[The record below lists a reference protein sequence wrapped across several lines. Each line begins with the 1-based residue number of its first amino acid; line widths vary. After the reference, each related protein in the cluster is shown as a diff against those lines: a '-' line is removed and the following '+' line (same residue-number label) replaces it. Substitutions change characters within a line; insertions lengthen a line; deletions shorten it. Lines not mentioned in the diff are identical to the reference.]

1 MSAGHA
7 SLVGRESGKVIAYGV
22 ASSRCIMCERGHSP
36 EDHKCNRNHF
46 GSAKSMEPA
55 LAVLM
60 ITKNAQLADANCV
73 VSTLIGDEDSCTIQA
88 VRRESEVPVE
98 KWADMNHVLKSFSS
112 ALYAIKVIL
121 SLRGKG
127 VTSMTLLGLRF
138 LLIFQTDDAVLQY
151 LRSCFSIILHA
162 NRDNPRGLKADLGN
176 LPDHA
181 YGNHM
186 SCGAWC
192 RYHVE
197 KENYKH
203 NGLKDGKDLESLE
216 FKASLVSILKR

>member
-46 GSAKSMEPA
+46 GSAKSMKPA
-55 LAVLM
+55 LAVQM
-60 ITKNAQLADANCV
+60 ITKNAQLADAKCV

-121 SLRGKG
+121 SLRGKW
-127 VTSMTLLGLRF
+127 VSSMTLLGLRF
-138 LLIFQTDDAVLQY
+138 LFFRQMMPFCNI
-151 LRSCFSIILHA
+151 S
-162 NRDNPRGLKADLGN
+162 
-176 LPDHA
+176 DHA
-181 YGNHM
+181 LVLFSMQIETIHEDWRRISETYLTM
-186 SCGAWC
+186 PTEITCPVELGAGITWRKKITSITDWRTGRTWRVWNSRLPWF
-192 RYHVE
+192 RY
-197 KENYKH
+197 
-203 NGLKDGKDLESLE
+203 
-216 FKASLVSILKR
+216 